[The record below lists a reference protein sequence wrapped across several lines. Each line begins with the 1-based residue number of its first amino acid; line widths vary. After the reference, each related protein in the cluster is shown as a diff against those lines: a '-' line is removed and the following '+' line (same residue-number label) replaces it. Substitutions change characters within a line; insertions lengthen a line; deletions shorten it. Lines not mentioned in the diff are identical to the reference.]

1 MTKGQTMQ
9 IDVISDTVCPWCY
22 IGKRRLGRALS
33 MRPDLDVCVR
43 WRPYQLDPAIP
54 PEGVGRKEYLLA
66 KFGPGERP
74 KAMANAIKDA
84 GKEEGIDF
92 AFDRIAK
99 SPNTLNSHRLIRWAA
114 SAGVQDRV
122 VDTLFQR
129 YFTDGEDI
137 GDIDVLVGVARE
149 CWMDTDLVRE
159 LILSDADVDLV
170 RREDNLARRIGVEG
184 VPAYIIS
191 DKYLLLG
198 AQDPEVILRAIDKAL
213 EKGSEGA

>member
-1 MTKGQTMQ
+1 MQ

-22 IGKRRLGRALS
+22 IGKRRLGRALAA
-33 MRPDLDVCVR
+33 RPELDVSVR
-43 WRPYQLDPAIP
+43 WRPYQLDPTIP
-54 PEGVGRKEYLLA
+54 PGGVDRKEYLLA

-74 KAMANAIKDA
+74 KAMAAAIKEA
-84 GKEEGIDF
+84 GSEEGIDF
-92 AFDRIAK
+92 AFDKIMK

-122 VDTLFQR
+122 VDALFRR
-129 YFTDGEDI
+129 YFTQGEDI
-137 GDIDVLVGVARE
+137 GDIEVLIDVARE

-159 LILSDADVDLV
+159 LMTGDADADLV

-184 VPAYIIS
+184 VPAYIIA

-213 EKGSEGA
+213 EKVAEDGA